1 MNRRFRSNLSVSKS
15 SLRRWAV
22 LFFLL
27 ASAVFTYL
35 LMANVEQ
42 FYVVNQQA
50 LEDPNFIHA
59 DHYWKHSPKDASLV
73 SYSGDGI
80 SIENSRL
87 TSNKVVQQLDV
98 SSPLF
103 LRLSVDLEGKKIVTD
118 KKKPFAGASAGVV
131 FYGKDGVRLRDNTVV
146 DIKKSM
152 PKRTYSEIFY
162 ADKTVDS
169 VRVALRL
176 TGAEGVLTARNPEL
190 SVLAEFPIFKTMRTL
205 LAAFWCFVGIWLI
218 YLAVKNLP
226 LNSLVMAG
234 GLSVVIVVGVLMP
247 GETIATFNESIF
259 SVLPSGIAVAVEQL
273 PNVFFGSVD
282 TKAPWSGL
290 SKIAHLLVF
299 FFVGVMAGRGFRNY
313 GVAYGIALV
322 VVFAVVTEALQTLV
336 FGRSASLRDVYIDS
350 IGGMVGLLSV
360 ITYVLM
366 TEKLGEYVEPI

>member
-1 MNRRFRSNLSVSKS
+1 M
-15 SLRRWAV
+15 
-22 LFFLL
+22 
-27 ASAVFTYL
+27 
-35 LMANVEQ
+35 
-42 FYVVNQQA
+42 
-50 LEDPNFIHA
+50 
-59 DHYWKHSPKDASLV
+59 
-73 SYSGDGI
+73 
-80 SIENSRL
+80 
-87 TSNKVVQQLDV
+87 
-98 SSPLF
+98 
-103 LRLSVDLEGKKIVTD
+103 
-118 KKKPFAGASAGVV
+118 
-131 FYGKDGVRLRDNTVV
+131 RDNTVV